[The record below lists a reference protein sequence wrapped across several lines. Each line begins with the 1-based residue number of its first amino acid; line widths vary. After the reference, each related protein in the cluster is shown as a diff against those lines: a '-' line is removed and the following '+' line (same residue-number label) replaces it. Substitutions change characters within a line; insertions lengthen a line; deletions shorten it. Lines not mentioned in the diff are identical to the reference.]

1 MTYEEQ
7 IKLERIKFWTAVWLG
22 CDGSCTIE
30 KATEIADNALA
41 YFDKRFVAK
50 KTSPTENSVEG
61 SDGWVEWSGGE
72 CPVSENTKVH
82 IKLRDGYLSKEV
94 HTADQYR
101 WLHTVNPENSYISGL
116 DIVAYKVV
124 KEND

>member
-50 KTSPTENSVEG
+50 KTSPTENSVDG
-61 SDGWVEWSGGE
+61 GDGWVEWNGGE
-72 CPVSENTKVH
+72 CPVPENTNVL
-82 IKLRDGYLSKEV
+82 IKLRDGSFYKEV
-94 HTADQYR
+94 YTADQYR
-101 WLHTVNPENSYISGL
+101 WQHLGGDDS

-124 KEND
+124 KEYD